1 MLEKQA
7 QTSIVDVMK
16 QLDDEARYFSAALL
30 AEMTARGRGIQTEL
44 SRLSGISP
52 AFICDLKNGRA
63 EGSPEKC
70 EALIKAL
77 GYQDYEGFIAK
88 GRELENKRLRA
99 GGVFRRSS
107 GGKALDDKSRALIR
121 NLRRRLELTRRNA
134 SELAQKLIA
143 TQEKHILAQEE
154 NMRLHK
160 ENEKLRHAGRDVER
174 LSDPIVGD
182 ALTAPTANAK

>member
-1 MLEKQA
+1 
-7 QTSIVDVMK
+7 MK

-44 SRLSGISP
+44 ARLSGISP
-52 AFICDLKNGRA
+52 AFICDLKHGRA
-63 EGSPEKC
+63 ESSPEKR

-88 GRELENKRLRA
+88 GRELENNRLGA
-99 GGVFRRSS
+99 GGVFRTP

-121 NLRRRLELTRRNA
+121 NLRRRLELSRQNA
-134 SELAQKLIA
+134 SELAKKLIA

-154 NMRLHK
+154 NIRLHM
-160 ENEKLRHAGRDVER
+160 ENEKLRHAWRDVER

-182 ALTAPTANAK
+182 AQTAPTANAK